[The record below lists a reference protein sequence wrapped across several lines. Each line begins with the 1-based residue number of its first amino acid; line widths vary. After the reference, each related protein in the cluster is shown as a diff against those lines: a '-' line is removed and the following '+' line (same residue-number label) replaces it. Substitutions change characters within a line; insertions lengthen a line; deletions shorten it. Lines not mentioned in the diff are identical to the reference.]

1 MQPELSILRE
11 AKPGKAV
18 VAAGITNISYCNENP
33 LESYSVNV
41 SGTKVLVRQLAELG
55 WEILLLSTAEVFSHQ
70 KQPIT
75 METQPNPKSNYG
87 LHKRELEIFMDSLNG
102 NCGVVRITKVIGPN
116 TQPFAKWIQD
126 FGALQPVWVTDDRRI
141 APLSLSRASR
151 ELSDILL
158 HDPQGLWH
166 LGGGLSLS
174 YPQIARH
181 LAASMG
187 PGAEV
192 LEKSPKSERPEW
204 VVFDQDSNSAKCRIV
219 SESLEDILADLLK
232 SVRRHKSR
240 LPGFW

>member
-41 SGTKVLVRQLAELG
+41 SGTKVLVQQLAEFG

-87 LHKRELEIFMDSLNG
+87 LHKRELEIFMDSLSG

-187 PGAEV
+187 TGAEV
-192 LEKSPKSERPEW
+192 LEKSPKSERPDW
-204 VVFDQDSNSAKCRIV
+204 VVFDQISNSAKCRAV
-219 SESLEDILADLLK
+219 SESLDDILADLLK
-232 SVRRHKSR
+232 SAISH
-240 LPGFW
+240 

>member
-1 MQPELSILRE
+1 
-11 AKPGKAV
+11 
-18 VAAGITNISYCNENP
+18 
-33 LESYSVNV
+33 VNV

-158 HDPQGLWH
+158 DDPQGLWH

-181 LAASMG
+181 LAASIG
-187 PGAEV
+187 TGAGIVENP
-192 LEKSPKSERPEW
+192 LHNESPEW
-204 VVFDQDSNSAKCRIV
+204 VVFDQSSNSARSRIV
-219 SESLEDILADLLK
+219 SESLDDILADLLK
-232 SVRRHKSR
+232 SAISHKSR
-240 LPGFW
+240 LQGQW